1 MQTTTPVQ
9 PIRQKIPSD
18 YAKLLYKVILQLG
31 LFAQN
36 FDDRF
41 REEISEIR
49 MLFINGFQREK
60 MQQELHSLS
69 VKLAAVDYASLTPA
83 VDNTLLIFDYLKS
96 MHTDAGHIA
105 VIEQIRQRY
114 DAGEFESDNAL
125 FDAIKVSMT
134 DAAAADS
141 DRPCVEQK
149 NFISRQLQYLF
160 EKIDIPADLF
170 LYANAL
176 KSRISKPLPDAALES
191 VMEDSVKLLI
201 NILNKTGKDQQVIE
215 KYLAEIAGQL
225 NNAGQKAR
233 YASQSAQ
240 SSIEQQEVLTSV
252 ISKHVEDIRDSASG
266 SVGKDTDRSSINDHL
281 AAITQRLKE
290 HQREEQERQLEMQ
303 QQLAEMAD
311 RLKDMENEAE
321 TLKSNLKLAHD
332 QALHDPLT
340 GLPNRAAYDERLVL
354 ELARRKRYGKPLA
367 LLVWDI
373 DHFKAIN
380 DTYGHKSGDKA
391 LCLIAQLL
399 RSNCRETDFVSR
411 FGGEEFVML
420 LPESNTEN
428 ALCVANKI
436 REIIGKATF
445 SAFGKAISIT
455 ISCGISEFNEGD
467 NEETVFERT
476 DQALYQ
482 AKNNGRNCCVVG

>member
-1 MQTTTPVQ
+1 MQTRTPPQ
-9 PIRQKIPSD
+9 AAIQKLPSD

-41 REEISEIR
+41 RDEISEIK

-60 MQQELHSLS
+60 MQQELHNLS
-69 VKLAAVDYASLTPA
+69 AKLAAVDYATLTSV
-83 VDNTLLIFDYLKS
+83 VDNTPLIFDYLKS
-96 MHTDAGHIA
+96 RHSDARHIA
-105 VIEQIRQRY
+105 GIEQIQQRY
-114 DAGEFESDNAL
+114 DAGEFRTDDAL
-125 FDAIKVSMT
+125 FDAINLAMADAKV
-134 DAAAADS
+134 ADS
-141 DRPCVEQK
+141 DRSCVEQK
-149 NFISRQLQYLF
+149 NFITRQLQYLF

-176 KSRISKPLPDAALES
+176 KTKISRPLPDAALES
-191 VMEDSVKLLI
+191 AMEDSVKLLI

-233 YASQSAQ
+233 HASQSAQ
-240 SSIEQQEVLTSV
+240 SSIQQQEVLTSV
-252 ISKHVEDIRDSASG
+252 ISKHVEDIRDSATG
-266 SVGKDTDRSSINDHL
+266 SESADHSSVNEHL

-340 GLPNRAAYDERLVL
+340 GLPNRAAYDERLPL
-354 ELARRKRYGKPLA
+354 ELARRKRYGKPLT

-399 RSNCRETDFVSR
+399 RNNCRETDFVSR

-420 LPESNTEN
+420 LPESNSEN
-428 ALCVANKI
+428 ALRVANKI
-436 REIIGKATF
+436 REIIGNASF
-445 SAFGKAISIT
+445 SAFDKEISIT

-476 DQALYQ
+476 DQALYK